1 MGVWPFRATAHLREG
16 ARPRAPRTGLHR
28 RNSERAIWSVVGF
41 GNDPAAAGPGDAI
54 PPRAIAPLPTQRSE
68 EWPDGQS
75 ERRLRLRDSASP

>member
-1 MGVWPFRATAHLREG
+1 MGVLALSCQGHLREG

-41 GNDPAAAGPGDAI
+41 GNDPAAAGRGRDPSPRNRPG
-54 PPRAIAPLPTQRSE
+54 PPTRQSE

-75 ERRLRLRDSASP
+75 ERRLRLIDSASP